1 MRLPEFFFGICF
13 AQNIRKD
20 KLLRGILTVVALAIL
35 VNTSILLDKIPYH
48 FVLIM
53 GGISFFVI
61 ISSVFDIIFIPKY
74 MRELFSQLSR
84 YSFLAFL
91 VHHQILLL
99 FYSAFDVTHSNNF
112 VKFSVLITVITLSF
126 FYGYLVYPLV
136 NYITE
141 KLNNLLF
148 YRNKELYG

>member
-1 MRLPEFFFGICF
+1 M
-13 AQNIRKD
+13 
-20 KLLRGILTVVALAIL
+20 V
-35 VNTSILLDKIPYH
+35 
-48 FVLIM
+48 
-53 GGISFFVI
+53 GISFFVI

-84 YSFLAFL
+84 YSFVAFL

-126 FYGYLVYPLV
+126 FYGYVVYPLV
-136 NYITE
+136 NDINRKTE
-141 KLNNLLF
+141 TIYSFIEIKNYMDKAFKYDVIVCTFNGASFISSQLGKYFIANHFAAKN
-148 YRNKELYG
+148 YCV